1 MANTQRIGNVTIDYT
16 GVPANMLSSV
26 KSTFATLCG
35 DAQTSDL
42 IQGQNTSYRIAFSN
56 GDPAKNATTSG
67 GGENAVTTFN
77 INNMHPDGAGGVV
90 MINSNGVAKPFEIT
104 AVHEAVHVEFP
115 DFSGDTRIGHDNA
128 VGDYLFRTITIDTA
142 NRLFGNHDSDENAA
156 RTSDLADANQ
166 NDAFLASGIKL
177 DQINNTA
184 QAINILRDENS
195 GIKQFLSPKAQ
206 KDEYDAP
213 DIGEAGAYKYKSQ
226 DEDGNN
232 SIADY
237 STTGVENSVYHY
249 DQSGNLQ
256 SVDIYAGGNY
266 NFDGANINI
275 MSGELINI
283 SGTGDVIQLQSNA
296 DNQIGVFGQNQTVN
310 GDTGNDVVN
319 LGGDGTTATV
329 NGGGTVGLIN
339 NGQSLMLGDSG
350 STVNTAP
357 AVVNEV
363 ISGSGEGINLTANS
377 AANIDG
383 SGNTINLN
391 TGDSIA
397 VHGGGNTIN
406 GGADE
411 RIYVGNTDGN
421 PDTLNVSND
430 RENSDAIDHQTTG
443 IFFGPQTQASLNGTG
458 DGYSSAPGDQI
469 TSPDD
474 FMSDY
479 EGNAPFD
486 NGYYSG
492 DDPSSSGQGDD
503 PGGSDGSTSP
513 GSPDGSDGSDGS
525 INPGSADGSDG
536 STSPGNSDGSDGSIG
551 ADGGDDGGFFG
562 GFGEP
567 LILDLAH
574 GGVQTVNA
582 DHSPARFD
590 MGNDGS
596 RVQTGWGTP
605 GEAYLVDLPS
615 GAQTPTDAA
624 DLVPTF
630 EALRAADTNHDSVLD
645 AHDAGWSN
653 LKVWVDAS
661 GTAVSDPG
669 SLHSLGDLGI
679 VSIDLNA
686 TPDGRLDHGNTI
698 LADGRF
704 TWADGS
710 RGDIAD
716 VALRFRTNPSPVS
729 NGPAAIDPGTQTQA
743 SQLVAALSTF
753 GVSPAA
759 ESTVQTAPPSGQIA
773 LTVDPTAA
781 QARRLA
787 A

>member
-1 MANTQRIGNVTIDYT
+1 MSATADDPASNPTVIWTDASGTTHAFISAQTATINASNEEIDVASGASVTINCSNNHIQ
-16 GVPANMLSSV
+16 AL
-26 KSTFATLCG
+26 G
-35 DAQTSDL
+35 DS
-42 IQGQNTSYRIAFSN
+42 G
-56 GDPAKNATTSG
+56 TTVVVDG
-67 GGENAVTTFN
+67 KEN
-77 INNMHPDGAGGVV
+77 
-90 MINSNGVAKPFEIT
+90 
-104 AVHEAVHVEFP
+104 
-115 DFSGDTRIGHDNA
+115 
-128 VGDYLFRTITIDTA
+128 TIDGD
-142 NRLFGNHDSDENAA
+142 NGSD
-156 RTSDLADANQ
+156 
-166 NDAFLASGIKL
+166 I
-177 DQINNTA
+177 
-184 QAINILRDENS
+184 
-195 GIKQFLSPKAQ
+195 
-206 KDEYDAP
+206 
-213 DIGEAGAYKYKSQ
+213 
-226 DEDGNN
+226 
-232 SIADY
+232 
-237 STTGVENSVYHY
+237 
-249 DQSGNLQ
+249 
-256 SVDIYAGGNY
+256 
-266 NFDGANINI
+266 
-275 MSGELINI
+275 
-283 SGTGDVIQLQSNA
+283 
-296 DNQIGVFGQNQTVN
+296 
-310 GDTGNDVVN
+310 VN
-319 LGGDGTTATV
+319 LLGVGTTATV

-339 NGQSLMLGDSG
+339 NQQTLTLGDSG

-357 AVVNEV
+357 GVVNEV

-421 PDTLNVSND
+421 PDTLNVSDD

-458 DGYSSAPGDQI
+458 DGYSLAPGDQI
-469 TSPDD
+469 STPSPADA
-474 FMSDY
+474 MSDY
-479 EGNAPFD
+479 EGNAPYD
-486 NGYYSG
+486 NAYYSNEG
-492 DDPSSSGQGDD
+492 DPSYLGDGFD
-503 PGGSDGSTSP
+503 
-513 GSPDGSDGSDGS
+513 PDGGDGGDYG
-525 INPGSADGSDG
+525 
-536 STSPGNSDGSDGSIG
+536 
-551 ADGGDDGGFFG
+551 DGGDDGSFG
-562 GFGEP
+562 GIDDP
-567 LILDLAH
+567 LILNLAH
-574 GGVQTVNA
+574 DGVQTVNA

-590 MGNDGS
+590 MGNDGR

-605 GEAYLVDLPS
+605 GEGYLVDLPS

-686 TPDGRLDHGNTI
+686 TPDGRPDHGNTI

-729 NGPAAIDPGTQTQA
+729 NGAAAIDPGTQTQA